1 MRSTTRP
8 LLAAA
13 LCWIAFV
20 VVLGLAYGVGP
31 VGRLDANA
39 LHGLMSLNKPFFD
52 SIGNLIVHSVDPLPL
67 MAMLALLSLWAWTR
81 GRRREAI
88 AAVAMVAAAN
98 VTALLLQA
106 VLAHPRFYSILGT
119 NQVGAEAY
127 PSGHATSAMSIALAA
142 VLVAPERMRVA
153 VASGAAAYAFAVSI
167 SLLVLSWHLPSDVV
181 GGLLVASAFFFC
193 AVAAIRTRAS
203 RPIRDRARPGV
214 GLPLSPTFGGIA
226 LGLLVGAFV
235 VALFQTEELVVFA
248 RLHTTATAT
257 ALTIMAVSTGLVAS
271 AASIAHR

>member
-1 MRSTTRP
+1 
-8 LLAAA
+8 
-13 LCWIAFV
+13 LCWVAFV
-20 VVLGLAYGVGP
+20 VVLGFAYGVDP
-31 VGRLDANA
+31 AGRLDANA
-39 LHGLMSLNKPFFD
+39 LHGLMSLNRPFFG

-67 MAMLALLSLWAWTR
+67 LAMLAVLFLWGWGL

-98 VTALLLQA
+98 LTALLLQA
-106 VLAHPRFYSILGT
+106 LLAHPRFYPILGT
-119 NQVGAEAY
+119 NQVGTEAY
-127 PSGHATSAMSIALAA
+127 PSGHATSAMSIALAV
-142 VLVAPERMRVA
+142 VLVAPERVRVP

-193 AVAAIRTRAS
+193 AVAAIRVRAS
-203 RPIRDRARPGV
+203 RPTRDRARPGA

-226 LGLLVGAFV
+226 AALLVGAFV
-235 VALFQTEELVVFA
+235 VALFQSEELLAFA
-248 RLHTTATAT
+248 RLHTAATAT
-257 ALTIMAVSTGLVAS
+257 ALTIMAVSAGLVAS